1 MIDQKN
7 KKLNGCSGF
16 VSLLLIICFLLFS
29 GLLFFSCDDKPADN
43 WEDGVYQCFDFKEGQ
58 NRSVPYDWPAPKFN
72 IDNANFYAWE
82 FRVIANASALY
93 SFETTDSLDW
103 LKGYVISDDR
113 RRYDKNNKAIAWRS
127 SQAGTTFDFAWYANH
142 NYEKILP
149 DEETEVLRYIKP
161 GQAVFFSA
169 TYDIERKRVDCWVW
183 KEGTDRDTQG
193 IFKRFENVPYVA
205 DIFWLASPWF
215 GGTLPP
221 PYDMEEALCIDA
233 RLILPNGSLTI
244 Q

>member
-1 MIDQKN
+1 
-7 KKLNGCSGF
+7 
-16 VSLLLIICFLLFS
+16 LFS

-113 RRYDKNNKAIAWRS
+113 RRYDKNNKAIVWRS

-169 TYDIERKRVDCWVW
+169 TYDIERKRIDCWVW
-183 KEGTDRDTQG
+183 KEGTDRDTQA
-193 IFKRFENVPYVA
+193 FLN
-205 DIFWLASPWF
+205 
-215 GGTLPP
+215 
-221 PYDMEEALCIDA
+221 ALKTC
-233 RLILPNGSLTI
+233 PM
-244 Q
+244 

>member
-1 MIDQKN
+1 MIQEKYFSSAITW
-7 KKLNGCSGF
+7 LAISVM
-16 VSLLLIICFLLFS
+16 VSI
-29 GLLFFSCDDKPADN
+29 FFSCDDRPSHPDY
-43 WEDGVYQCFDFKEGQ
+43 ERGVYQCFDFKEGQ
-58 NRSVPYDWPAPKFN
+58 KRSVPYAWPAPKFN

-93 SFETTDSLDW
+93 RFETADSLDW

>member
-1 MIDQKN
+1 M
-7 KKLNGCSGF
+7 KKFINFL
-16 VSLLLIICFLLFS
+16 SLI
-29 GLLFFSCDDKPADN
+29 LLFFLFASCDDEPVDN
-43 WEDGVYQCFDFKEGQ
+43 WEKGVYQCFDFKEG
-58 NRSVPYDWPAPKFN
+58 NKKSVPYAWPAPKFN
-72 IDNANFYAWE
+72 IDGANFYAWE
-82 FRVIANASALY
+82 FKVTANASALY
-93 SFETTDSLDW
+93 SFETADSLDW
-103 LKGYVISDDR
+103 LKGYVISDDG

-127 SQAGTTFDFAWYANH
+127 SQGGTNFNFAWYANH

-149 DEETEVLRYIKP
+149 DEETDVLRHIKP
-161 GQAVFFSA
+161 AQAVLFLA
-169 TYDIERKRVDCWVW
+169 TYDIEKKRVDCWVW

-215 GGTLPP
+215 GGNLPP